1 MIESRPLSLIL
12 SAIETPVNAI
22 VKLRNEGDDDIVVNN
37 NVDHSILT
45 NNDMIFDILDRLWL
59 IAM

>member
-45 NNDMIFDILDRLWL
+45 NNDMIFDILDRL
-59 IAM
+59 